1 MSLDIRPITLR
12 AANAAI
18 VRWHRH
24 HDKARGCV
32 FCVSVWSD
40 EELRGVAIVARPRA
54 RMLQDGRTAEVV
66 RVAADGTPNASSAL
80 YGACK
85 RAARA
90 IGYRRMITYTLA
102 EEHGA
107 AVKAAGFRRV
117 VTAAGGGSWDRPR
130 RRRGEQLIMLN
141 VIKRAPEEDKTR
153 WEIDLCA

>member
-1 MSLDIRPITLR
+1 MSLEIRPITLR

-24 HDKARGCV
+24 HDAARGCV
-32 FCVSVWSD
+32 FCVSVWH
-40 EELRGVAIVARPRA
+40 EEHLRGVAIVARPMA

-90 IGYRRMITYTLA
+90 LGYRRLITYTLSS
-102 EEHGA
+102 EHGA
-107 AVKAAGFRRV
+107 AVKAAGFRAAPG
-117 VTAAGGGSWDRPR
+117 AAGGGSWDRPR
-130 RRRGEQLIMLN
+130 RRRGEQLIMLG
-141 VIKRAPEEDKTR
+141 VVKRAPEEAKTR
-153 WEIDLCA
+153 WEIAL